1 MNALIRVF
9 HEEEKNL
16 MKKLAQPALQ
26 VFGGCFDFDFEF
38 DKFFGVHKSF
48 PFWPFLHCRFSLS
61 LHSVWQSEGWVKI
74 YNVKEV
80 KTEMTYAPPKT

>member
-1 MNALIRVF
+1 MPSLGCF
-9 HEEEKNL
+9 TKKCSL

-48 PFWPFLHCRFSLS
+48 PF
-61 LHSVWQSEGWVKI
+61 
-74 YNVKEV
+74 
-80 KTEMTYAPPKT
+80 